1 MYELICASTQG
12 ADHIKHGIPCEDYG
26 QVFESELCKIF
37 AVADGHGDSNC
48 PRSQFGSKTACE
60 LAISEMEKFCSD
72 IKENAWESRIISPGK
87 ELDSLAHQ
95 LISSIVAKWVKS
107 VNEELEN
114 NPLTDEERAG
124 CEKYIERYDK
134 GERLEHIYGT
144 TLIAGLITEQYLLL
158 IQQGDGRCVV
168 FNADGSASQP
178 IPWDEKCFA
187 NITTS
192 LCDEDAIQRFRYCTV
207 NLNDNPLVACL
218 VGSDGVEDSY
228 LSMDLMHSYY
238 RDLLVY
244 ASENGTAALNEYLGE
259 TLSEFSKQGSGDD
272 VTISGIVDSERV
284 LNFVD
289 AFKRDNEIVRKESV
303 IREIDERLKSMNGMG
318 KMDALKSKYDRA
330 MEEVEKAEKSHAEA
344 IEKLN
349 SYVLD
354 FQQLIEAETDGS
366 EKFKVWNRLMDSI
379 FPGNRVEALKKKIAD
394 LQAIVEQTKQRL
406 DKAKDDLVPAER
418 EYKEFMARKEAYEKE
433 KVEVEQQLA
442 ELQNS

>member
-114 NPLTDEERAG
+114 NPLTDGERAG

-144 TLIAGLITEQYLLL
+144 TLIAGLITEKYLLL

-259 TLSEFSKQGSGDD
+259 ALSEFSKQGSGDD

-366 EKFKVWNRLMDSI
+366 ERFKVWNRLMDSI

>member
-114 NPLTDEERAG
+114 NPLTDGERAG

-144 TLIAGLITEQYLLL
+144 TLIAGLITEKYLLL

-259 TLSEFSKQGSGDD
+259 ALSEFSKQGSGDD

>member
-12 ADHIKHGIPCEDYG
+12 ADHIKYGIPCEDYG

-95 LISSIVAKWVKS
+95 LISSIVAKWVKL

-144 TLIAGLITEQYLLL
+144 TLIAGLITEKYLLL

-318 KMDALKSKYDRA
+318 KMDALKSKYDMA
-330 MEEVEKAEKSHAEA
+330 MEEVEKAEKSHDEA

-354 FQQLIEAETDGS
+354 FKQLIEAETDGS
-366 EKFKVWNRLMDSI
+366 EMFKVWNRLMDSI
-379 FPGNRVEALKKKIAD
+379 FPGNRVEALKKKISD

-418 EYKEFMARKEAYEKE
+418 EFKEFMARKEALEEEKS
-433 KVEVEQQLA
+433 EVERELA